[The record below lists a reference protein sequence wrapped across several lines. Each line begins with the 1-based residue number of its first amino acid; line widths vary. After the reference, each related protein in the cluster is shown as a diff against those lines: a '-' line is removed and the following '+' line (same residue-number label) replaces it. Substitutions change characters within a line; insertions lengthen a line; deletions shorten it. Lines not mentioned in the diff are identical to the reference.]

1 MTTSCRRRHD
11 ERGFGLVETLIAT
24 AIIATM
30 AAVTFAAIA
39 ANARATGLI
48 VERRAAVML
57 AKSALD
63 LGMAGIGNR
72 NEVQGQT
79 VGALTWSLSVE
90 PYQPRTDTAPPL
102 DRITVTVRQ
111 VASGRT
117 VLRLSSLKL
126 GQ

>member
-1 MTTSCRRRHD
+1 MTKFYRKCRD

-39 ANARATGLI
+39 ANARATRLI

-72 NEVQGQT
+72 SEVQGQT
-79 VGALTWSLSVE
+79 AGALTCSLSVE

-102 DRITVTVRQ
+102 DRITVTMRQ
-111 VASGRT
+111 AASGRA